1 MRGII
6 FDLDGVLINSMP
18 VHFVAWKS
26 AFKEIAG
33 VNVNERTVYLLE
45 GMRGIDLVK
54 RVLELNNIDDTSL
67 AQQVNNRKSEIFRV
81 QSRNLPKPFIGAH
94 ELLEESKCL
103 KSVVS
108 GSNKEDVDALVKQFK
123 NIEFDV
129 ILTADDIS
137 VGKPDPL
144 AFITALRNMNVD
156 KGQSIVIENAPL
168 GIDAANAAGIQSLV
182 VLNNSPLVPR
192 DFEGKIE
199 KSRILKDT
207 QSASI
212 QLHDWCG

>member
-1 MRGII
+1 MK
-6 FDLDGVLINSMP
+6 F
-18 VHFVAWKS
+18 
-26 AFKEIAG
+26 
-33 VNVNERTVYLLE
+33 LE
-45 GMRGIDLVK
+45 
-54 RVLELNNIDDTSL
+54 S
-67 AQQVNNRKSEIFRV
+67 
-81 QSRNLPKPFIGAH
+81 FIGVH

-129 ILTADDIS
+129 IITADDVS
-137 VGKPDPL
+137 VGKPDSL

-156 KGQSIVIENAPL
+156 KGQAIVIENAPL
-168 GIDAANAAGIQSLV
+168 GIDAANAAGIQLLI

-207 QSASI
+207 QSVSI
-212 QLHDWCG
+212 QLHGWCG